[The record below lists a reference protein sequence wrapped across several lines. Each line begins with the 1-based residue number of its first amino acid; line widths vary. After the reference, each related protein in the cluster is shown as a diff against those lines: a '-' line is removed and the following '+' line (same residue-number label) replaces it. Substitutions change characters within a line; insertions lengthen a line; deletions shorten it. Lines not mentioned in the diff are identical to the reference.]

1 MHNTNY
7 HGPVSTN
14 WCMWKS
20 KTNSATEEHCSIS
33 LHMARCFYPTFIWL
47 MSYLYSAS
55 GWSLLFWL
63 WGWQKWLWIL
73 FKFFC
78 LGSETRGWTL
88 SWFFGV
94 LTIGLASVSCFGFRL
109 SSYGNHIWIATFW
122 QRSHPL
128 HVDRFSGLIVL
139 SMAACWQVQS
149 RNSGKY
155 ASDKKVAQ
163 NTSDYCNFAR
173 NTLHFSN
180 LALGASTLPR
190 INVFWATF
198 LPEAYLP
205 DFDSCTKY
213 TDFWKRWSTGGIVE
227 AGSSILLDWN
237 WTSSNVCLIQQSTQ
251 LWQVDSRQD
260 RTEYCWLSELWLILV
275 H

>member
-20 KTNSATEEHCSIS
+20 KTNSATEEHCTIC
-33 LHMARCFYPTFIWL
+33 LHIARCFYPTFIWL

-78 LGSETRGWTL
+78 LGSETRDWTW

-109 SSYGNHIWIATFW
+109 SSYGNHLYF
-122 QRSHPL
+122 
-128 HVDRFSGLIVL
+128 
-139 SMAACWQVQS
+139 
-149 RNSGKY
+149 
-155 ASDKKVAQ
+155 
-163 NTSDYCNFAR
+163 
-173 NTLHFSN
+173 
-180 LALGASTLPR
+180 
-190 INVFWATF
+190 
-198 LPEAYLP
+198 
-205 DFDSCTKY
+205 
-213 TDFWKRWSTGGIVE
+213 
-227 AGSSILLDWN
+227 
-237 WTSSNVCLIQQSTQ
+237 
-251 LWQVDSRQD
+251 
-260 RTEYCWLSELWLILV
+260 CWLCLQYFYFGVYRTKNMNCNLLTTVPLIAWV
-275 H
+275 AW